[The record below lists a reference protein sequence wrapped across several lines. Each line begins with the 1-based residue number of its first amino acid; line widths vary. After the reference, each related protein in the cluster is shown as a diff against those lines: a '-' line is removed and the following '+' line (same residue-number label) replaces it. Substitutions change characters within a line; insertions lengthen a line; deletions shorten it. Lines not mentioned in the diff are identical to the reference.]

1 MLDQNTAIALL
12 TVTMEAG
19 ATVALVGDRAQLA
32 AVGRGGVLD
41 MAAQLRGRTFDL
53 AAVQRSP
60 HHAYAAVTFGMGYG
74 TRPVEVFAPL
84 TGLGHPPMRQSGDA
98 RLAHAHVRN

>member
-41 MAAQLRGRTFDL
+41 MAAQPRGRTFDM
-53 AAVQRSP
+53 AAVQRFTDP
-60 HHAYAAVTFGMGYG
+60 AYAEVTLRMRDGQSPG
-74 TRPVEVFAPL
+74 EVFDKRAGP
-84 TGLGHPPMRQSGDA
+84 GPI
-98 RLAHAHVRN
+98 RLHRKNGSEAGGER